1 VPADG
6 SAAPRR
12 ILESAYTQ
20 FPNSWSPDGRYLGFT
35 EIHPETNWDLWVL
48 ARGDRTPQPFLKT
61 PFSEGWMEFSP
72 NGRWVAYTSNESG
85 RWEVYVRPFPGPGG
99 KVQISS
105 EGGTEAVWSR
115 NGRELF
121 YRNRARMMAVA
132 VSMEPT
138 FSAAKPRLLFEGR
151 YEMGVVSGMINYDV
165 SRDGERFLM
174 LKSSGAAEPPLDVV
188 LNWFS
193 ELSRRA
199 PSGKI
204 AGK

>member
-1 VPADG
+1 
-6 SAAPRR
+6 
-12 ILESAYTQ
+12 
-20 FPNSWSPDGRYLGFT
+20 
-35 EIHPETNWDLWVL
+35 
-48 ARGDRTPQPFLKT
+48 
-61 PFSEGWMEFSP
+61 MEFSP

-115 NGRELF
+115 SGRELF
-121 YRNRARMMAVA
+121 YRNGVRMMAVA
-132 VSMEPT
+132 VTQDPT

-151 YEMGVVSGMINYDV
+151 YEMGPVPGMTNYDV

-174 LKSSGAAEPPLDVV
+174 LKTPQGAAAPPLDVV
-188 LNWFS
+188 LNWFGDV
-193 ELSRRA
+193 SRRA